1 VNGETEYTLKIS
13 RHKEDDLKKWQGF
26 IGMILGVVLIMASLV
41 PVQAKPLACHA
52 GSLNI
57 EFSDCLLDGNRE
69 VTITGSFNG
78 EAGYRGSVL
87 IDGVIKYGPV
97 EYTGSTA
104 DHNFSFTEVYPSGTS
119 HTAVAVLERYASHK
133 WSVVDTKT
141 KNFTVPVCEPTP
153 TDTVEPTPT
162 DTLEPTPTDTVE
174 PTPTDTVEPTPTDTT
189 EPTPTD
195 TVEPTPTDTVEPTP
209 TDTVEPTPTDTPP
222 VPSDT
227 PTYTVTPSETPTHTA
242 TATNTNTPTST
253 ATSTSTATATN
264 TATNTNTPPVCDPT
278 TCVTPTF
285 TKTPEVCSTVAC
297 VTATLTSTPV
307 VCTPTL
313 TPRVI
318 TVVVTSVITATPVE
332 QKTGSGSSNLP
343 NGILFFPGLGLF
355 AAGIVSVVVGKK

>member
-1 VNGETEYTLKIS
+1 MNGETEYTLKIS

-174 PTPTDTVEPTPTDTT
+174 PTPTDTVEPTPTDT
-189 EPTPTD
+189 
-195 TVEPTPTDTVEPTP
+195 
-209 TDTVEPTPTDTPP
+209 PP